1 MLKYQELIDKMTL
14 EQKASLT
21 SGKDFWQSMNIDE
34 LGIPSMF
41 LSDGPHG
48 IRKQAA
54 AADHLGL
61 NKSIP
66 STCYPTAA
74 TMANT
79 WNPALG
85 EEMATCL
92 GKEAVALKVNVLLGP
107 GTNMKR
113 NPRCG
118 RNFEYFSEDPYLAGK
133 MAAAYIRGIQSNG
146 ISACVKHFAANNQE
160 ERRMVIDTIVD
171 ERTLREIYLT
181 AFEIAVKEGKT
192 KSIMSSY
199 NMING
204 THVNENKHLMVD
216 ILRKDWDYKN
226 VVVTDWAGE
235 NLRVPGMQAGNE
247 LEMPGTNGD
256 TNLDIVRAVKKYNEY
271 KKAVEEGKMEQSALD
286 AAVEKGEAMPE
297 SVLDENLDRL
307 LELIFTTEEVYRD
320 KAAKEKDG
328 AEHAEKTDWGN
339 HMRETEQ
346 EEAGAYTAASDAADR
361 HKVVFDELKHHEM
374 ALRAARESVVLLKNK
389 DNVLPLNGE
398 TKVAVIGDFAKAP
411 RYQGAGSSVV
421 NPTRLDTAYD
431 ALQECGVNAVGY
443 AQGFDRYGKK
453 KPALVKE
460 ACELAKKADVVLL
473 YIGLDEVTEAEGLD
487 RENIELPANQLEL
500 VDALAATGTKIVA
513 VLSCGS
519 AVEMNWDEKC
529 DAVVH
534 AYLGGQAGAKAV
546 LDVVMG
552 TVNPSGKLSESYP
565 LHYEDCS
572 SASHFPG
579 KQVSVEYREGP
590 FIGYRY
596 YDTANVPVKYP
607 FGFGLSYTTFAYSDL
622 SVADDG
628 VTFTITNTGEKDG
641 AEVAQVYVGKKDSD
655 VFRPKK
661 ELKGFT
667 KVFLKAGESKTV
679 TVPFDDKTFRYYNV
693 DTLNW
698 EEEGGEYQI
707 YVAASVEDVR
717 LEGSIERAGT
727 GAKSPYDK
735 EKLASYFAGK
745 VADVS
750 TEEFE
755 ALLNTGDEKVRYNRP
770 NPNYPFYKKNRM
782 VIHANCT
789 VADLRYA
796 RGWTGRF
803 FAGAIT
809 LAIKLLRAVGNRTM
823 ANTLVMGVYHQP
835 MRGMA
840 KFGGFGMYRMN
851 GLITM
856 FNGHFFKG
864 LCMFLSGDPQTKAE
878 AKEAEE
884 KAKQELKK

>member
-1 MLKYQELIDKMTL
+1 MLKYQALIDRMTL

-21 SGKDFWQSMNIDE
+21 SGKDFWQSKNIDE

-92 GKEAVALKVNVLLGP
+92 GAEAVALKVNVLLGP

-160 ERRMVIDTIVD
+160 ERRMVIDTVVD

-181 AFEIAVKEGKT
+181 AFEMAVKEGKT
-192 KSIMSSY
+192 KAIMSSY

-204 THVNENKHLMVD
+204 VHANENKHLMVD
-216 ILRKDWDYKN
+216 ILRKDWEYEN

-235 NLRVPGMQAGNE
+235 NLRVPGMLAGNE

-256 TNLDIVRAVKKYNEY
+256 TNLDIERAVRKYNEY
-271 KKAVEEGKMEQSALD
+271 KKAVAEGKMKQSALD
-286 AAVEKGEAMPE
+286 EAVEKGEVLPE
-297 SVLDENLDRL
+297 EVLDENLDRL
-307 LELIFTTEEVYRD
+307 LELIFTTEEVY
-320 KAAKEKDG
+320 KNKSAKK
-328 AEHAEKTDWGN
+328 
-339 HMRETEQ
+339 
-346 EEAGAYTAASDAADR
+346 AGAYAAASGAADP
-361 HKVVFDELKHHEM
+361 HKIVFDEMKHHEM

-389 DNVLPLNGE
+389 DNILPLNGQA
-398 TKVAVIGDFAKAP
+398 KVAVVGDFAKAP

-431 ALQECGVNAVGY
+431 SLAECGVNSVGY
-443 AQGFDRYGKK
+443 AQGFDRYGKS
-453 KPALVKE
+453 KPALVEE
-460 ACELAKKADVVLL
+460 ACALAKKADVVLL

-487 RENIELPANQLEL
+487 REDIRLPANQIEL
-500 VDALAATGTKIVA
+500 IDALAKTGTKIVA

-534 AYLGGQAGAKAV
+534 AYLGGQAGAKAALEV
-546 LDVVMG
+546 ITG
-552 TVNPSGKLSESYP
+552 AVNPSGKLSESYP
-565 LHYEDCS
+565 LQYKDCS

-579 KQVSVEYREGP
+579 KQMSVEYREGP

-607 FGFGLSYTTFAYSDL
+607 FGFGLSYTTFEYSDL
-622 SVADDG
+622 FVDEEGIA
-628 VTFTITNTGEKDG
+628 FTVTNTGSADG
-641 AEVAQVYVGKKDSD
+641 AEVAQVYVGKKDSEI
-655 VFRPKK
+655 FRPKK

-667 KVFLKAGESKTV
+667 KVFLKAGESKRV

-693 DTLNW
+693 DTLQW

-707 YVAASVEDVR
+707 YVAASVADVR
-717 LEGSIERAGT
+717 LEGSVTRKGT
-727 GAKSPYDK
+727 GARSPYDK
-735 EKLASYFAGK
+735 KKLASYFSGK

-755 ALLNTGDEKVRYNRP
+755 ALLSTGNEKVRYKRP
-770 NPNYPFYKKNRM
+770 SPNYPFYKKNRM

-796 RGWTGRF
+796 RGWTGRL

-809 LAIKLLRAVGNRTM
+809 LAIRLLRATGNRTL

-851 GLITM
+851 GLVTM

-864 LCMFLSGDPQTKAE
+864 LGMFISGDPQTKAE
-878 AKEAEE
+878 KQAKKEQ
-884 KAKQELKK
+884 K